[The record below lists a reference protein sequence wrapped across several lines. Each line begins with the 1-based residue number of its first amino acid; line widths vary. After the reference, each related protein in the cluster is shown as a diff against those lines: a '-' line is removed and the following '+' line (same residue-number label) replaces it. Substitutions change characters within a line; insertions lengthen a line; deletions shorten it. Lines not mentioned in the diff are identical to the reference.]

1 MTQSGQ
7 ESNNIL
13 RAVSNHI
20 ELRLTLLP
28 VLLLALTL
36 FAFSKQTGAGA
47 LYKWID
53 ENGQI
58 RYSDRLPPNQVKKKH
73 QQLNSQ
79 GVVLSTKEAAKSDE
93 ELAAEAEARRKL
105 EEQEAKEAK
114 LKEAQY
120 KKDQVLLL
128 TFSSEEE
135 LGLAR
140 ADRLDVLDSVVKLIN
155 KSIAGTEQ
163 QLQQLQTSA
172 DEVYLSQGKE
182 VPGGLAQK
190 IEHFTGKLES
200 RYAQLELKMAEKDK
214 INEQY
219 ALDLARYRELT
230 TEKN

>member
-1 MTQSGQ
+1 M
-7 ESNNIL
+7 
-13 RAVSNHI
+13 
-20 ELRLTLLP
+20 LL
-28 VLLLALTL
+28 VMTL
-36 FAFSKQTGAGA
+36 FALSNQTGAGA
-47 LYKWID
+47 LYKWVD

-58 RYSDRLPPNQVKKKH
+58 RYSDRLPVNQVKKKH

-93 ELAAEAEARRKL
+93 ELAAEAEARRKQ
-105 EEQEAKEAK
+105 EEQAAKEAE

-140 ADRLDVLDSVVKLIN
+140 DDRLDVLESVIKLIN

-172 DEVYLSQGKE
+172 DEIYLSQGKE

-219 ALDLARYRELT
+219 ALDLARFRELK
-230 TEKN
+230 TENN

>member
-1 MTQSGQ
+1 M
-7 ESNNIL
+7 
-13 RAVSNHI
+13 RALSNHI
-20 ELRLTLLP
+20 ESRLTLLP
-28 VLLLALTL
+28 ITLLALTL
-36 FAFSKQTGAGA
+36 FAPIKQTGAGA

-58 RYSDRLPPNQVKKKH
+58 RYSDRLPASQVRKKH

-79 GVVLSTKEAAKSDE
+79 GVVLSTKEAAKTEE

-114 LKEAQY
+114 IKEEQD
-120 KKDQVLLL
+120 KKDTVLLM

-140 ADRLDVLDSVVKLIN
+140 DNRLDVLESVIQLIN
-155 KSIAGTEQ
+155 KSIATTQKQLE
-163 QLQQLQTSA
+163 QLQNKA
-172 DEVYLSQGKE
+172 DEIYLSKGKE

-190 IEHFTGKLES
+190 IEHFMRKIES
-200 RYAQLELKMAEKDK
+200 RYAQLELKLADKDK

-230 TEKN
+230 AEKN

>member
-7 ESNNIL
+7 ESNNIV
-13 RAVSNHI
+13 RAVSNHT
-20 ELRLTLLP
+20 EPRLTLLP

-36 FAFSKQTGAGA
+36 FAFSKQAGAGA

-105 EEQEAKEAK
+105 EEQEAEEAK

-135 LGLAR
+135 LGMAR
-140 ADRLDVLDSVVKLIN
+140 DDRLEVLEAVIQLIN
-155 KSIAGTEQ
+155 KSIAVTQQ
-163 QLQQLQTSA
+163 QLLQLITSA

-219 ALDLARYRELT
+219 VLDVVRYRELT
-230 TEKN
+230 TENN

>member
-1 MTQSGQ
+1 MTRSGQ
-7 ESNNIL
+7 DPNNIV
-13 RAVSNHI
+13 RAGSNHI
-20 ELRLTLLP
+20 EPRLTLLP
-28 VLLLALTL
+28 AMLLVMTL
-36 FAFSKQTGAGA
+36 FALSNQTGAGA
-47 LYKWID
+47 LYKWVD

-58 RYSDRLPPNQVKKKH
+58 RYSDRLPVNQVKKKH

-93 ELAAEAEARRKL
+93 ELAAEAEARRKQ
-105 EEQEAKEAK
+105 EEQAAKEAE

-140 ADRLDVLDSVVKLIN
+140 DDRLDVLESVIKLIN

-172 DEVYLSQGKE
+172 DEIYLSQGKE

-219 ALDLARYRELT
+219 ALDLARFRELK
-230 TEKN
+230 TENN

>member
-7 ESNNIL
+7 ESNNIV
-13 RAVSNHI
+13 RAVSNHT
-20 ELRLTLLP
+20 EPRLTLLP

-36 FAFSKQTGAGA
+36 FAFSKQAGAGA

-105 EEQEAKEAK
+105 EEQEAEEAK

-120 KKDQVLLL
+120 KNDQVLLL

-135 LGLAR
+135 LGMAR
-140 ADRLDVLDSVVKLIN
+140 DDRLEVLESVIQLIN
-155 KSIAGTEQ
+155 KSIAVTQQ
-163 QLQQLQTSA
+163 QLLQLITSA

-219 ALDLARYRELT
+219 ALDVVRYRELT
-230 TEKN
+230 TENN